1 MKKYAWVG
9 AVLALIVVMTSVAPI
24 YGEPAA
30 GLESEA
36 PDHSKDGAKTLSG
49 EVKAGFE
56 RVAENEYLALDFNP
70 ETAEI
75 IVTELKSGGIWQSNP
90 EGREEDPVAK
100 GSKKMDLQS
109 QLLLDYV
116 DPQSKPF
123 QLNNYTGSI
132 KDKTFEWSKGKDGI
146 DVTFQFPKAGI
157 TIPVRYSLQEDA
169 FSATILTEG
178 ILQEDKF
185 RLVNISLLPFFGA
198 GGPEDEG
205 YMFIPDGSG
214 ALIHLNNRKSHY
226 KSYNERVF
234 GGDQALTVTG
244 QTAVKQ
250 DIKLPVYGLKSNDN
264 AFLAVIHQGAY
275 QAGIAAEVGGKSNQY
290 NNIYSYLNVME
301 SETNLIM
308 EGTLNEKQVLR
319 TSETLIGNIPYEV
332 KYYFLYGEDAD
343 YAGMAHRYRQYLM
356 EEQGMGL
363 EKAVS
368 SEHVPLLIDFIGGI
382 KKRKTFLGIP
392 YNSVETLTSYK
403 DVTEAASEL
412 QEKGVTNLFIRYE
425 GWMADGLLGKV
436 PTKVKPES
444 NLGGT
449 RGWREMIRDLKDADV
464 AFYPAMDPV
473 HFFKGGNGFNKFSDV
488 TKGISRAP
496 VLQYDYRLSDGA
508 KNPERKPWYLL
519 KPETV
524 LEALGRFTKMAAEN
538 DLQGIAVQGIGSM
551 VYSDFRK
558 GSLSKNETGQIWEDS
573 LEQAQSHVGGLMFD
587 HASAYTFP
595 YAEAISDVPLY
606 TSGFDVED
614 ESVPFYSIA
623 ISGLIPAF
631 SEPINLSGDPGS
643 YLLKLIETGTYP
655 AYRLIAS
662 DGELLEGT
670 PLDSLYSAEFGLWS
684 EELSRQYGVINEALD
699 QVAGKAIMEHE
710 KLDEGVFRTTYDG
723 GTKII
728 VNYNDEPVQAGG
740 KLVQAKSWL
749 VEQEERS

>member
-1 MKKYAWVG
+1 MKKYAWMG
-9 AVLALIVVMTSVAPI
+9 AVLALIVVTTSVTPI
-24 YGEPAA
+24 YS
-30 GLESEA
+30 ESSVGQVSKA
-36 PDHSKDGAKTLSG
+36 SDHSKNGLLALTG
-49 EVKAGFE
+49 QVKAGFE

-70 ETAEI
+70 ATAEI
-75 IVTELKSGGIWQSNP
+75 HVTELETGAVWQSNP
-90 EGREEDPVAK
+90 EGLEEDPVAK

-132 KDKTFEWSKGKDGI
+132 KDKTFEWSKGEDGI
-146 DVTFQFPKAGI
+146 VVTFQFPKAGI
-157 TIPVRYSLQEDA
+157 TIPVRYSILKDA
-169 FSATILTEG
+169 FSATILTER

-250 DIKLPVYGLKSNDN
+250 DIKLPVYGLKSNDG

-275 QAGIAAEVGGKSNQY
+275 QAGIAAEVGGKNNQY
-290 NNIYSYLNVME
+290 NNVYSYLNVME

-319 TSETLIGNIPYEV
+319 TSETLIGEIPYQV
-332 KYYFLYGEDAD
+332 KYYFLHGEDAD
-343 YAGMAHRYRQYLM
+343 YAGMAQRYRKYLV
-356 EEQGMGL
+356 EEQDL
-363 EKAVS
+363 KSDEAAA
-368 SEHVPLLIDFIGGI
+368 SEQVPLLVDFIGGI
-382 KKRKTFLGIP
+382 KKRETFLGIP

-403 DVTEAASEL
+403 DVTEAAAAL
-412 QEKGVTNLFIRYE
+412 QEKGLTNLSIRYE
-425 GWMADGLLGKV
+425 GWMDGGLLGKV
-436 PTKVKPES
+436 PTKIKAES

-449 RGWREMIRDLKDADV
+449 KGWRKMVEDLKAADV
-464 AFYPAMDPV
+464 AFYPVMDPV
-473 HFFKGGNGFNKFSDV
+473 HFYKGGNGFNKFSDV
-488 TKGISRAP
+488 AKGISRAP
-496 VLQYDYRLSDGA
+496 VLQYDYRLSDGT

-524 LEALGRFTKMAAEN
+524 MEALDRFTKAAAKS
-538 DLQGIAVQGIGSM
+538 DLQGVAVQGIGSM

-573 LEQAQSHVGGLMFD
+573 LEQAQSHAGGLMFD

-595 YAEAISDVPLY
+595 YAEAVSDVPLY
-606 TSGFDVED
+606 ASGFDVED

-631 SEPINLSGDPGS
+631 SEPINLSGDPSS

-655 AYRLIAS
+655 AYRLIAN
-662 DGELLEGT
+662 DGELLTGT

-684 EELSRQYGVINEALD
+684 EELVRQYGIINGALD
-699 QVAGKAIMEHE
+699 HVAGKAIIEHE

-723 GTKII
+723 GAKII

-740 KLVQAKSWL
+740 KLVQAKSCL
-749 VEQEERS
+749 IEQEVQP